1 MKLTLNF
8 EAEPFEG
15 YTEFD
20 DEFVIPDPEIFEF
33 EAADAWMSEVSRS
46 SPEYIRWLQQS
57 LNRLTGA
64 RLVVDGIIGTYTRNA
79 IRSFQQRQGLTVDG
93 IVGPI
98 TEAALIRAGAGAPP
112 GAGTVTPPSSGGINT
127 ALPASG
133 PGFYSYTSPSKR
145 YGLAKTVRAIQAVAA
160 AWQRAH
166 MRGPRLGIGDIS
178 LQGGGPMPGHSSHQ
192 KGIDVDIRPVT
203 NNDKDEPT
211 TIYSSNYSRELT
223 QELVNR
229 LRSNGIATVYSI
241 LFNDRRVTGVSPW
254 EGHDNHLHVRFVP

>member
-33 EAADAWMSEVSRS
+33 EAASDWMSEVSRNS
-46 SPEYIRWLQQS
+46 SEYIRWIQQS
-57 LNRLTGA
+57 LNRIRGSGLD
-64 RLVVDGIIGTYTRNA
+64 VDGIIGTYTSSA
-79 IRSFQQRQGLTVDG
+79 IRSFQRSRGLTVDG

-98 TEAALIRAGAGAPP
+98 TEAALVRAGAGSPP
-112 GAGTVTPPSSGGINT
+112 GASTGTPSTSGGINT

-133 PGFYSYTSPSKR
+133 AGFYSYTSASKR
-145 YGLAKTVRAIQAVAA
+145 YGLAKTIQAIQAVGAV
-160 AWQRAH
+160 WQRAH
-166 MRGPRLGIGDIS
+166 PGGPRLGIGDIS
-178 LQGGGPMPGHSSHQ
+178 LQGGGYMSPHSSHQ

-203 NNDKDEPT
+203 NNGRDEPT
-211 TIYSSNYSRELT
+211 TIYSSNYSRALT

-229 LRSNGIATVYSI
+229 LRSNGVATVYSI
-241 LFNDRRVTGVSPW
+241 LFNDRQVTGVSPW